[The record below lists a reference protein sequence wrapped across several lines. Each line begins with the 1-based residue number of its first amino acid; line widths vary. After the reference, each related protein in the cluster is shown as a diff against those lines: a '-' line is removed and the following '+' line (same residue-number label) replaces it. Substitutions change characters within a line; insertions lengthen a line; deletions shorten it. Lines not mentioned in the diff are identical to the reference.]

1 MKHDPANFPPFSSP
15 CTQVFAISDTA
26 YKIIYCRNLLFLAR
40 VTETLGMIS
49 RITSFLIYRR
59 ENFDLFLKDEISK
72 TMITDTENSQS

>member
-1 MKHDPANFPPFSSP
+1 MKHDPANFPHFQFV

-49 RITSFLIYRR
+49 RITSFLISRR
-59 ENFDLFLKDEISK
+59 ENFDLFL
-72 TMITDTENSQS
+72 